1 MNKNKRI
8 RTIILS
14 VLTVFVCCVT
24 PFLTI
29 FLTGVLLP
37 AQYTETWYGAFAP
50 MYEKLTS
57 AQGKKIIIVGN
68 SNIPFGVDSAL
79 AEELLRAGGLDY
91 TVCNFGLYG
100 SLGTK
105 MMAELALSEV
115 DEGDIVILIP
125 ETAAQPMST
134 YFSAQE
140 AWYAL
145 DGDMSAFFAFGGDEQ
160 GALAG
165 AYAGYV
171 SEKLKYA
178 DSGQPAQGSGVYA
191 SASFD
196 ANCDLKNYSRPQNAM
211 PEGYDA
217 NNPVAF
223 ESSLVSPSFVLYVN
237 DYAGRVARR
246 GGQAWYSFCPVN
258 ELAVQ
263 GDAQAFY
270 ALLADSLDTPVISD
284 IGDYIMEKEWFY
296 DSNFHLNSSGMTV
309 RTVQLVNDVKNQL
322 GNTTKT
328 ECELPNKPAI
338 PQEGVEGEG
347 DNSCAQYF
355 TYELNDG
362 YYTVTGLTE
371 EGKSQTELV
380 LPYQVDGIY
389 IDAFNAD
396 VFAGNTV
403 IESITIQ
410 DNISVL
416 SDGSFDGCT
425 SLREIY
431 LAHDDPADISVG
443 YGLFNGT
450 SAWCNVYV
458 PESAVSL
465 FTNNYFWGRYAERLR
480 SY

>member
-14 VLTVFVCCVT
+14 VLTVFVCCIT

-29 FLTGVLLP
+29 FLTGVFLP

-171 SEKLKYA
+171 SEKLKYS

-223 ESSLVSPSFVLYVN
+223 ESSLVSASFVSYVN

-270 ALLADSLDTPVISD
+270 ALLADSLDIPVISD
-284 IGDYIMEKEWFY
+284 VGDYIMEKEWFY

-309 RTVQLVNDVKNQL
+309 RTVQLVNDIKNQL
-322 GNTTKT
+322 GNTSKT
-328 ECELPNKPAI
+328 DAILPEKPI
-338 PQEGVEGEG
+338 MPDPGIEGEG
-347 DNSCAQYF
+347 DNSCADCF
-355 TYELNDG
+355 TYEQDG
-362 YYTVTGLTE
+362 NYYIITGLTDKGRE
-371 EGKSQTELV
+371 QKELIV
-380 LPYQVDGIY
+380 PYQVNGLY
-389 IDAFNAD
+389 VKEFTAET
-396 VFAGNTV
+396 FAGNTTV
-403 IESITIQ
+403 VSITVQ
-410 DNISVL
+410 DNIGTMY
-416 SDGSFDGCT
+416 DGSFDGCKNLKELVLLH
-425 SLREIY
+425 SSPL
-431 LAHDDPADISVG
+431 DISVG
-443 YGLFNGT
+443 YYLTRG
-450 SAWCNVYV
+450 CNCSIYV
-458 PESAVSL
+458 PEEALSAFV
-465 FTNNYFWGRYAERLR
+465 NNYFWGVYSDVLYGR
-480 SY
+480 